1 MKVLIDHH
9 EPFALA
15 RGGFQIQIEETARG
29 LREIGVETEF
39 LRWWDPTQSGDV
51 LHFFGLPPL
60 HTIERAKG
68 KGMRVVVTH
77 LLTNTC
83 NRSKFQL
90 SVQAAVSRS
99 LLALPPARGFCA
111 KMGWESLRQAD
122 AVIVGLEAEAR
133 VMRDVWGVKR
143 VHIIPLGL
151 RKEFLNLPNPESR
164 TLPSASPPLISVGT
178 VCPRKGQCELAEAAR
193 AAGVPVLFVGNPLNK
208 IDPYWARFR
217 GMCDGETI
225 MHMPHVEATAELVS
239 LYRSARGFVHLSDG
253 ENWCFAAHEA
263 AACGLPLMLPDQP
276 WARECFG
283 GGARYWESSGS
294 RPEQLM
300 KFYGDCGALSAPAV
314 EVATWSDVARR
325 LAAIHSGEA
334 T

>member
-15 RGGFQIQIEETARG
+15 RGGFQIQIEETTRG
-29 LREIGVETEF
+29 LREIGLETEF
-39 LRWWDPTQSGDV
+39 LRWWDPAQSGDV

-111 KMGWESLRQAD
+111 KMGWESLRQAN

-143 VHIIPLGL
+143 VHIVPLGL

-164 TLPSASPPLISVGT
+164 ILPSSSPPLISVGT

-193 AAGVPVLFVGNPLNK
+193 AAGVPVLFAGSPLSES
-208 IDPYWARFR
+208 DPYWRRFL

-225 MHMPHVEATAELVS
+225 QHIPHVDAVADLVS
-239 LYRSARGFVHLSDG
+239 LYRSARGFIHLSDG

-283 GGARYWESSGS
+283 GGARYWERSGS
-294 RPEQLM
+294 RARQLL
-300 KFYGDCGALSAPAV
+300 KFYRDCGSLAAPVVKA
-314 EVATWSDVARR
+314 ATWPDVARR
-325 LAAIHSGEA
+325 LAAIYSSEA